1 MIQLD
6 RAYLTKYI
14 FLLVSI
20 FWEAQQTKVGVSH
33 IFEVSRSH
41 AVRRTHPVVL
51 LWRSDELIAETAAC
65 TT

>member
-51 LWRSDELIAETAAC
+51 L
-65 TT
+65 